1 MRSAKILIVGLN
13 GLGAEIAKNIVLA
26 GVKSVTLL
34 DPKKVEELDFCSQF
48 FIPRTELGKN
58 RAEASL
64 ARVQVL
70 NPMVEILTDTT
81 SITEKGTD
89 FFKNFDVVCVL
100 EAVTNELTRIDHIC
114 REHNIKFFSADLWG
128 MFGYSFADL
137 QEHEFAE
144 YVPIIFK

>member
-1 MRSAKILIVGLN
+1 MN
-13 GLGAEIAKNIVLA
+13 GLGAEIAKNIVLS

-34 DPKKVEELDFCSQF
+34 DPKNVEDKDFCSQF
-48 FIPRTELGKN
+48 FIPRSALGMN

-64 ARVQVL
+64 ARVQAL

-81 SITEKGTD
+81 SVTEKGAD
-89 FFKNFDVVCVL
+89 FFMNFDVVCVL
-100 EAVTNELTRIDHIC
+100 EAFTGELVRIDKIC

-144 YVPIIFK
+144 